1 MKNIVQVRDIELGDG
16 IPKIAVPFM
25 GSSDKDII
33 EEILYLKT
41 INMDLAEWRIDYYED
56 VYDIQKMK
64 RVLAEARKVLGNIP
78 LIFTFRTER
87 EGGKKKITIKY
98 YEELIKTAAATG
110 NIDIADVE
118 LSIGDTGLVRKI
130 VNDLHQYGVKV
141 IISSHDFKR
150 TPTKNELVYK
160 MCKMQQLGADLPK
173 VAVMPHSAKDV
184 LALLSSTD
192 EMACY
197 HNETPVIAI
206 SMGPLGVITR
216 ISGEIFGSAV
226 TFGSAKATSAPGQLE
241 SNMLYKILRCI
252 TYK

>member
-1 MKNIVQVRDIELGDG
+1 
-16 IPKIAVPFM
+16 
-25 GSSDKDII
+25 
-33 EEILYLKT
+33 
-41 INMDLAEWRIDYYED
+41 
-56 VYDIQKMK
+56 
-64 RVLAEARKVLGNIP
+64 
-78 LIFTFRTER
+78 
-87 EGGKKKITIKY
+87 
-98 YEELIKTAAATG
+98 
-110 NIDIADVE
+110 
-118 LSIGDTGLVRKI
+118 
-130 VNDLHQYGVKV
+130 
-141 IISSHDFKR
+141 
-150 TPTKNELVYK
+150 